1 MSKICCTKALGVLF
15 FIFCSLIIN
24 GQEQLAPSDTLRNVR
39 LREVVVTATQPDAPG
54 TSSLIGQDAIRHI
67 QATDLSDLS
76 QLLPGVLT
84 RNPDLNSP
92 AVFTI
97 RSATYENTTNAL
109 GTAILVDGMRMNNNM
124 NMQQLGLEGQ
134 GSLFNSSVLSGFDVR
149 SISPA
154 SIESVEVIRG
164 VPSARYGDAT
174 SGIVLVNSKAGV
186 QPYAVGLRFT
196 ATEKLASISKGM
208 EIGTHGG
215 ILHLGADYALSSQDP
230 RLPEQT
236 FQRVGV
242 QIAHAKDFETA
253 TLRTNLRG
261 YWIQDKGGGGRN
273 TIDGEYQKA
282 FNRGFSF
289 SANGRWDLNKSWISN
304 LEYHAG
310 LTYSCQKNKSSTYY
324 SGTQQVTTYTRL
336 PGEQAGVFLAPNYFS
351 DLSVE
356 GKPLSADASLT
367 ANLRNTLYNNVY
379 NHFMAGVEIGTEG
392 NRGEGIRF
400 DPLRPTL
407 EMLRM
412 RTRSFSSIPFVHQYT
427 AFTEDKVTF
436 HSGKMRTELQLGVRL
451 TKLQTK
457 ALHYAPAAD
466 PRINVRQ
473 ILVERKDDAMLKH
486 LSIRAGWGLMH
497 KMPVLAYLYPD
508 KSYTDQNCFTY
519 NDIENGERLT
529 VMHTFV
535 TSRTFNPDLRLP
547 VNRKFELGLNLRLGQ
562 MTADV
567 VWFRE
572 HLRNGF
578 STTEQA
584 EPFTYRRYDQL
595 IGRGEHPELT
605 SDGIVN
611 NGKPLSYTTHAT
623 FATYTSPENGIEQL
637 KQGIEY
643 TLDVGHWN
651 SLHTSLLISGSYL
664 NLHEKNTALSAIY
677 PQADF
682 NGKSYPYVG
691 IYESDHFASNLRIW
705 KQFNT
710 RFQFITQ
717 LPRIG
722 LITTLTL
729 QAVWM
734 DKQRRSMESNYN
746 NPVYLV
752 DDNGN
757 RIDGDPMTDTEHHTL
772 LNPVYYMDSEGVQH
786 PFTPEMANDK
796 RFADLVLDAGTE
808 TRYQEDS
815 FGPYFLLNLRVT
827 KNIGRYVSVAFCANN
842 FTQSN
847 PKKYTR
853 STQQYT
859 IQNPGLYYGAEMTIR
874 F

>member
-1 MSKICCTKALGVLF
+1 M
-15 FIFCSLIIN
+15 
-24 GQEQLAPSDTLRNVR
+24 
-39 LREVVVTATQPDAPG
+39 VVTATPSDAPG
-54 TSSLIGQDAIRHI
+54 TSSLIGHDAIWHI

-92 AVFTI
+92 AVFTV

-134 GSLFNSSVLSGFDVR
+134 GSLFNSSALSGFDVR

-174 SGIVLVNSKAGV
+174 SGVVLVNSKAGL
-186 QPYAVGLRFT
+186 QPYTVGLRFT
-196 ATEKLASISKGM
+196 ATEKLASIGKGM
-208 EIGTHGG
+208 AMGVNGG
-215 ILHLGADYALSSQDP
+215 ILYLGADYALSSQDP

-236 FQRVGV
+236 FQRIGI
-242 QIAHAKDFETA
+242 QIAHAKDFATA
-253 TLRTNLRG
+253 SLLFNLRG
-261 YWIQDKGGGGRN
+261 YWTQDKGGRGRN

-310 LTYSCQKNKSSTYY
+310 LTYSYQKNESSIYY
-324 SGTQQVTTYTRL
+324 SSTQQVTTYTRQ
-336 PGEQAGVFLAPNYFS
+336 PGEQAGIFLAPNYFS

-367 ANLRNTLYNNVY
+367 ANLRSTLSNNVY
-379 NHFMAGVEIGTEG
+379 NHFMLGLEMGTEG
-392 NRGEGIRF
+392 NRGEGIQF
-400 DPLRPTL
+400 DPLRPSL
-407 EMLRM
+407 EMIRM
-412 RTRSFSSIPFVHQYT
+412 RTRSFRSIPFVHQYT
-427 AFTEDKVTF
+427 AFAEDKVTF
-436 HSGKMRTELQLGVRL
+436 HTGKMRTEIQAGVRF
-451 TKLQTK
+451 TKLQTE
-457 ALHYAPAAD
+457 ALRYAPTAE

-473 ILVERKDDAMLKH
+473 ILLEQNENTLLKH
-486 LSIRAGWGLMH
+486 LSIRAGWGLMR

-508 KSYTDQNCFTY
+508 KSYTDKNGFTY
-519 NDIENGERLT
+519 NDVKNNERLT

-535 TSRTFNPDLRLP
+535 TDHTFNPNLRLP
-547 VNRKFELGLNLRLGQ
+547 VNRKLELGLNLRLGQ
-562 MTADV
+562 MTADI

-578 STTEQA
+578 STTEQV
-584 EPFTYRRYDQL
+584 EPFTYRRYDPL
-595 IGRGEHPELT
+595 TGKGEHPELT
-605 SDGIVN
+605 PDGVVN
-611 NGKPLSYTTHAT
+611 NETPLSYTTLAT
-623 FATYTSPENGIEQL
+623 FATFTSPENGIEQL

-643 TLDVGHWN
+643 TFGMGHWN
-651 SLHTSLLISGSYL
+651 TLHTSLFISGSYL
-664 NLHEKNTALSAIY
+664 KLHEKNTALSAVY
-677 PQADF
+677 PQVEL
-682 NGKSYPYVG
+682 NGKPYPYVG
-691 IYESDHFASNLRIW
+691 IYEADHLASNLRVW
-705 KQFNT
+705 QQFNT

-734 DKQRRSMESNYN
+734 DKQRRGMESSYN
-746 NPVYLV
+746 NPVYLI

-757 RIDGDPMTDTEHHTL
+757 RIDGDPMTDIEHRKR
-772 LNPVYYMDSEGVQH
+772 LNPVYYMDSDGVRH

-796 RFADLVLDAGTE
+796 RFTDLVLDAGTL

-827 KNIGRYVSVAFCANN
+827 KEIGRYVSVAFCANN

-847 PKKYTR
+847 PKKYTS